1 VTDDIPTLRTER
13 LELRALSES
22 DLEAFTAMMADERV
36 YSWLGGKPSTAAD
49 AWRSMASFLG
59 HWSLRGYG
67 QWALE
72 ERESGSFVG
81 RAGLWNPH
89 GWPGLEVG
97 WTVAAD
103 HWGKGYATEAG
114 RASLEW
120 GFATLDVDEI
130 ISLTRTDNAASQRVM
145 TKLGLHY
152 SHDIELLGHQ
162 QGVYR
167 ITRQEWDDRG

>member
-1 VTDDIPTLRTER
+1 MTDDIPRLHTQR
-13 LELRALSES
+13 LELRALCDA
-22 DLEAFTAMMADERV
+22 DLEPFAAMMADERV
-36 YSWLGGKPSTAAD
+36 YRWLGGQPSTPAD
-49 AWRSMASFLG
+49 AWRSMAVFLG

-72 ERESGSFVG
+72 ERESGRFVG

-97 WTVAAD
+97 WAVAPD

-114 RASLEW
+114 RASLQW
-120 GFATLDVDEI
+120 AFATLDLDQV

-145 TKLGLHY
+145 TKLGLRY
-152 SHDIELLGHQ
+152 SHDIALLGHQ
-162 QGVYR
+162 QVLFR
-167 ITRQEWDDRG
+167 IAREEWADRG